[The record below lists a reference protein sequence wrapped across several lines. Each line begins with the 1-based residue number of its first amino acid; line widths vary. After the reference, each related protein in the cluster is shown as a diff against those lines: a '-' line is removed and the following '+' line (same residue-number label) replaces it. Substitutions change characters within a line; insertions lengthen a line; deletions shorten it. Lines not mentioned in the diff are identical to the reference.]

1 MTGGGKETLL
11 QQVNY
16 KVLKR
21 KRMDEEAEFIIQ
33 KPYALSSTPPKFE
46 DKKGGFTFLTSKLS
60 YILLFPYVALPTK
73 NTY

>member
-1 MTGGGKETLL
+1 
-11 QQVNY
+11 
-16 KVLKR
+16 
-21 KRMDEEAEFIIQ
+21 MDEEAEFIIQ